1 MFENLGRVVLLAV
14 FCALAFV
21 SLSAQTAD
29 TEPRS
34 NSPYSR
40 FGLGD
45 LVNPL
50 FAAQSGMG
58 GLSAAYHD
66 PFHLNMANPAALGHL
81 LVTDLETGFF
91 AKFSS
96 IGNGDTSASIWSG
109 NLNYFALGIPLI
121 NPVNRAL
128 EKKSDKIGLGMGFVL
143 QPYSNVGYN
152 LATTQTFPEIGEAV
166 TNFRGSGGTYRL
178 MWGNGF
184 RYGRFSAGANIGYLF
199 GKMSYDRTVQFT
211 DVANQSYITRY
222 LDEQSVSGF
231 LWNAGAQMSIPLQK
245 APEGTTRSAKEKNL
259 ILGVYGNSSTTLNT
273 NNSRFHTRFNQTYD
287 DRDTI
292 LLETEALNK
301 GTLPG
306 ELVVGI
312 TYDQSNKLKLGFE
325 YAFAAWNEY
334 SNPIRGSENLSDARR
349 ISVGIEYIP
358 DVFSYNNYFQ
368 RVRYRGGAFHRTDPR
383 SVNGKQLTEFGIS
396 AGMGF
401 PVILPRQQTSF
412 INLTLEGGRF
422 GAGSPLR
429 ETYVRMTLGFTLN
442 DNSWFFKRK
451 FN

>member
-1 MFENLGRVVLLAV
+1 MFENRKRVVLLAAI
-14 FCALAFV
+14 CALAFV

-29 TEPRS
+29 TEPKG

-50 FAAQSGMG
+50 FAAQTAMG
-58 GLSAAYHD
+58 GLSAAYND

-81 LVTDLETGFF
+81 MATDLETGFF
-91 AKFSS
+91 AKYSS
-96 IGNGDTSASIWSG
+96 ISDGNSSASLWSG
-109 NLNYFALGIPLI
+109 NLNYFALGMPIM
-121 NPVNRAL
+121 NPINRAL

-152 LATTQTFPEIGEAV
+152 LVTTQQYPEVGEAA
-166 TNFRGSGGTYRL
+166 TNFKGSGGTYRL

-184 RYGRFSAGANIGYLF
+184 RYGRFSAGVNIGYLF
-199 GKMSYDRTVQFT
+199 GKISYDRSVQFN
-211 DVANQSYITRY
+211 DVANQSYLTRY

-231 LWNAGAQMSIPLQK
+231 LWNAGAQLSVPLVK
-245 APEGTTRSAKEKNL
+245 KPEGVTRSTKEKNL
-259 ILGVYGNSSTTLNT
+259 ILGVYGNSSTGLNT
-273 NNSRFHTRFNQTYD
+273 NNSSFHTRYNLTYN

-292 LLETEALNK
+292 LLETDSIRK

-306 ELVVGI
+306 EVVFGV
-312 TYDQSNKLKLGFE
+312 TYDHSNKLKLGFE
-325 YAFAAWNEY
+325 YALTAWSAYVNPLQSAGL
-334 SNPIRGSENLSDARR
+334 SNARR
-349 ISVGIEYIP
+349 ISVGIEYVP
-358 DVFSYNNYFQ
+358 DMFSYNNYFQ
-368 RVRYRGGAFHRTDPR
+368 RIRYRGGFSHRTDPR
-383 SVNGKQLTEFGIS
+383 SVDGKQLTEYGVS
-396 AGMGF
+396 LGLGF

-429 ETYVRMTLGFTLN
+429 ETYARMTLGFSLN

>member
-1 MFENLGRVVLLAV
+1 MFENRKRVVFLAV
-14 FCALAFV
+14 LCALAFA

-45 LVNPL
+45 IVNPL

-58 GLSAAYHD
+58 GLSAAYND

-81 LVTDLETGFF
+81 MATDLETGFF
-91 AKFSS
+91 AKYSS
-96 IGNGDTSASIWSG
+96 ISDGDTSANLWSG
-109 NLNYFALGIPLI
+109 NLNYFALGMPII
-121 NPVNRAL
+121 NPINRAL

-143 QPYSNVGYN
+143 QPYSTVGYN
-152 LATTQTFPEIGEAV
+152 LITTQEFPEIGEAV
-166 TNFRGSGGTYRL
+166 TNFKGSGGAYRL

-184 RYGRFSAGANIGYLF
+184 RYGRFSAGVNIGYLF
-199 GKMSYDRTVQFT
+199 GKMSYDRTVEFS
-211 DVANQSYITRY
+211 DVANQAYLTRY

-231 LWNAGAQMSIPLQK
+231 LWNAGAQLYVPLEK
-245 APEGTTRSAKEKNL
+245 KPKGAARSAKEKSL
-259 ILGVYGNSSTTLNT
+259 IFGVYGNSSTNLNT
-273 NNSRFHTRFNQTYD
+273 NNSSFHTRYNVTYD

-292 LLETEALNK
+292 LLETDSIRK
-301 GTLPG
+301 GALPG
-306 ELVVGI
+306 ELVLGV
-312 TYDQSNKLKLGFE
+312 TYNQSNKLKLGIE
-325 YAFAAWNEY
+325 YALTSWSAYVNPLQGQTL
-334 SNPIRGSENLSDARR
+334 SNTRR
-349 ISVGIEYIP
+349 ISAGIEYVPNIS
-358 DVFSYNNYFQ
+358 SYNNYWQ
-368 RVRYRGGAFHRTDPR
+368 RVRYRGGVFHRTDPR
-383 SVNGKQLTEFGIS
+383 SVNGKQLTEYGIS
-396 AGMGF
+396 MGLGF

-429 ETYVRMTLGFTLN
+429 ETYARMTLGFSLN